1 MLGDTFRMQDEIAQ
15 ETLGEGYISNG
26 FRIATGIGV
35 SNTFG
40 RGTNKFITET
50 DDSDYSKRD
59 SFTATQMDGIINKVL
74 NGAPMTILSTG
85 NRDTK
90 AGVAQ
95 TALMK
100 ALLERVGKIEGTSI
114 TSRNA
119 SRYFTVDDNGSVVT
133 IKYNKSQQTI
143 KFPDI
148 NENCS

>member
-1 MLGDTFRMQDEIAQ
+1 
-15 ETLGEGYISNG
+15 
-26 FRIATGIGV
+26 
-35 SNTFG
+35 
-40 RGTNKFITET
+40 
-50 DDSDYSKRD
+50 
-59 SFTATQMDGIINKVL
+59 MDGIINKVL
-74 NGAPMTILSTG
+74 NGAPMTILSAG

-133 IKYNKSQQTI
+133 IKYKKSQQTM